1 MRHGEQPPDE
11 AWPDELRN
19 EALAVGVVLS
29 PETLSL
35 FDRYMAELLRWK
47 ARMNLTGFGNARA
60 IARDGFLDSLACLQA
75 LPLGALRI
83 VDIGSGAGFPGIPLK
98 LARPD
103 LEVTLI
109 EANRRRHSF
118 LAHVCRTVGLG
129 NARCLHGRAE
139 AMALDPA
146 LRGAFDAA
154 FARAVRKIEA
164 AASLAAPFLRP
175 GGIFVG
181 HQGAAT
187 PASLPFMPGYGPG
200 ARLPV
205 PQGDRPGRSG
215 RALLV
220 YPRAP

>member
-1 MRHGEQPPDE
+1 MGHEAQPPGA
-11 AWPDELRN
+11 AWHQELQKG
-19 EALAVGVVLS
+19 ALAIAVTLS
-29 PETLSL
+29 PETLV
-35 FDRYMAELLRWK
+35 FFERYMAELLRWK

-75 LPLGALRI
+75 LPPDPLRI
-83 VDIGSGAGFPGIPLK
+83 VDIGSGAGFPGIPLR

-109 EANRRRHSF
+109 EANRRRYSF
-118 LAHVCRTVGLG
+118 LAHACRTLGLG
-129 NARCLHGRAE
+129 NVRCLHGRAG

-181 HQGAAT
+181 QQGAAV
-187 PASLPFMPGYGPG
+187 PASPPPMPGYGPG

-205 PQGDRPGRSG
+205 PQGDRPGRAG

-220 YPRAP
+220 YPRAA